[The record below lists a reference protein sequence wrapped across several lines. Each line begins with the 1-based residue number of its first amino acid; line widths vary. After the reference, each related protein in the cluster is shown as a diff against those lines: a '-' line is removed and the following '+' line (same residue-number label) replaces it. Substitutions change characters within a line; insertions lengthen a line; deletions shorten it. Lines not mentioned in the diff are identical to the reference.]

1 MHARIRWRREDE
13 TWRPLFSQ
21 TLIDFEAGGIPMQDR
36 NGVMPIFSY
45 SNAQFA
51 RAPDHL
57 CCYLAERCAEFI
69 DGCVFASPIKR
80 PLRSTQHRAATEG
93 FQSGLAEPYR
103 TDGSTDET
111 RTKPRWLFVETIGK
125 AAYRFDVACD

>member
-1 MHARIRWRREDE
+1 MRMRRG
-13 TWRPLFSQ
+13 LFSQ

-80 PLRSTQHRAATEG
+80 PIAQYAAPRSDRRLPVG
-93 FQSGLAEPYR
+93 
-103 TDGSTDET
+103 
-111 RTKPRWLFVETIGK
+111 
-125 AAYRFDVACD
+125 AC